1 MEKFEIIYEEIEEN
15 KDYEA
20 VIMKVLDK
28 CYEVENLTNSKL
40 SICITL
46 TNPEF
51 IRKLNKEHRNIDYAT
66 DVLSFPVLYKEEI
79 EEAR

>member
-20 VIMKVLDK
+20 VIMKVRDK

-51 IRKLNKEHRNIDYAT
+51 IR
-66 DVLSFPVLYKEEI
+66 
-79 EEAR
+79 